1 MGEMTHDRIVD
12 AHVHVWTSDVE
23 KYPLAP
29 GFEESDLWL
38 PSFTPD
44 EYFEHSRSVGNVRL
58 NLVQMTWY
66 GLDHSYI
73 LDLIASDKETF
84 VGTGIVPGLSDV
96 SLPRPDKAMVTLSR
110 GGYK

>member
-12 AHVHVWTSDVE
+12 AHVHVWISDVE

-29 GFEESDLWL
+29 VFEESDLWL

-66 GLDHSYI
+66 GLDHSY
-73 LDLIASDKETF
+73 LYF
-84 VGTGIVPGLSDV
+84 VQ
-96 SLPRPDKAMVTLSR
+96 RSR
-110 GGYK
+110 GFTPGGNGIRSVVA